1 MLHVYGKFNILCVAY
16 RGYGSSEGVPN
27 EAGIKLDARAVT
39 NYIKSCSKIDN

>member
-27 EAGIKLDARAVT
+27 EAGMKLDARAVT
-39 NYIKSCSKIDN
+39 EYVRCCSKIDN